1 MTEFYRHGLAEP
13 SSPVCQMSLLT
24 AATASFRRVRVA
36 RSVPTDGLAP
46 DRCQTR
52 HAGPDPLCLGLLL
65 PQAHTRTHTRLTPP
79 AAPPNEA
86 VGGYSGLG
94 SLATDRAKR
103 LASFLFAFLS
113 LSPVTPII
121 SSSLQSSP
129 GTPSRAAAL
138 PHLSQRRIQSHF
150 IFLFTT
156 NKLFWGIVLAV
167 NRNPRTTCCR
177 PLRLPPDT
185 YT

>member
-1 MTEFYRHGLAEP
+1 MPDVAPNGCYRLVPACPGGKECTDRWTGTRPMPDQTLRPRSFVSGL
-13 SSPVCQMSLLT
+13 V
-24 AATASFRRVRVA
+24 AASGT
-36 RSVPTDGLAP
+36 
-46 DRCQTR
+46 
-52 HAGPDPLCLGLLL
+52 
-65 PQAHTRTHTRLTPP
+65 HTRTHTRLTPP